1 MVFKNT
7 YTTYIIYIILYIF
20 ILITFLI
27 IRKNNPTKIN
37 AWILYKFPKDKQ
49 KKTKYYF
56 IDQFTVGDILINTL
70 ITKNN

>member
-1 MVFKNT
+1 MVLEIR
-7 YTTYIIYIILYIF
+7 YIIYFYFNNIYLYAK
-20 ILITFLI
+20 TTH
-27 IRKNNPTKIN
+27 TKIN

>member
-1 MVFKNT
+1 MVLEIR
-7 YTTYIIYIILYIF
+7 YIIYFYF
-20 ILITFLI
+20 NKTFNYTQ
-27 IRKNNPTKIN
+27 KQPTKIN

>member
-1 MVFKNT
+1 MVLEKYVILYF
-7 YTTYIIYIILYIF
+7 IYFVYIF
-20 ILITFLI
+20 IF
-27 IRKNNPTKIN
+27 NNIPTKIN